1 MLLPALPTLGWKG
14 RSPPREVPA
23 PPHEVH
29 ARTASRSTASPEE
42 DANRMSHRAL
52 HLAAVAVLVLGAG
65 AAGPS
70 RAQVTATSVTLAWT
84 APGDDSLTG
93 QAARYDLR
101 WSLTPIGTPAQFDLA
116 TAVPNPPLP
125 QPAGAAESATV
136 TGLTPQTT
144 YWFALRTLDES
155 GNASALSNV
164 ISLTTLVSSDSIRPA
179 PVPLALAGTTTTS
192 ATVSWN
198 DAGDDSLNGVASE
211 TEIRWATSPV
221 TAATW
226 ATANVVFDVPPPGP
240 PGTAQQLTVPDL
252 DRTRDLWFA
261 ARARDDVNHVSALA
275 PVLLVPHLLDT
286 APPATPGGLGASVE
300 SGPNVRLH
308 WTANSEPDLVGY
320 HVYRALAPSA
330 LYSRLT
336 TTPVATNEFLDTTP
350 PDTVSLWYEV
360 SAVDATGNESARSAA
375 YRVFLRG
382 NGIATWS
389 VAIPF
394 PNPSRITS
402 SVTLP
407 IEVPAAGPYNATVEI
422 QDSAGQHVRTLT
434 LANITPGAYA
444 LSWDGRND
452 AGRATVP
459 GVYRAWLKAGDR
471 RQLVR
476 FVRMP

>member
-1 MLLPALPTLGWKG
+1 M
-14 RSPPREVPA
+14 SP
-23 PPHEVH
+23 
-29 ARTASRSTASPEE
+29 
-42 DANRMSHRAL
+42 RAL

-65 AAGPS
+65 LAGPS
-70 RAQVTATSVTLAWT
+70 RAQVTETSVTLAWT

-93 QAARYDLR
+93 QASRYDLR
-101 WSLTPIGTPAQFDLA
+101 WSLTPISTLSQFDLA

-144 YWFALRTLDES
+144 YWFALQTLDEA

-164 ISLTTLVSSDSIRPA
+164 VSISTLVSSDTTRPA
-179 PVPLALAGTTTTS
+179 PVPLALAGTTPTS
-192 ATVSWN
+192 ATVSWR
-198 DAGDDSLNGVASE
+198 DAGDDSLSGVASE
-211 TEIRWATSPV
+211 TELRWATTPV
-221 TAATW
+221 TEATWGAAT
-226 ATANVVFDVPPPGP
+226 VVFDVPPPGP
-240 PGTAQQLTVPDL
+240 PGTAHQLTVPDL

-275 PVLLVPHLLDT
+275 PALLVPHLLDT

-300 SGPNVRLH
+300 SGPHVHLH

-320 HVYRALAPSA
+320 HVYRSLAPSA
-330 LYSRLT
+330 LFTRLT
-336 TTPVATNEFLDTTP
+336 ATPVATNEYLDTTP
-350 PDTVSLWYEV
+350 PDTVSLWYAV
-360 SAVDATGNESARSAA
+360 SAVDATGNESARSGA

-382 NGIATWS
+382 TGIATWS
-389 VAIPF
+389 IAIPF
-394 PNPSRITS
+394 PNPSRIS
-402 SVTLP
+402 GPVTMP
-407 IEVPAAGPYNATVEI
+407 IEVPAAGPYSATVEI
-422 QDSAGQHVRTLT
+422 QDAAGQHVRTLA
-434 LANITPGAYA
+434 LANVTPGPYA